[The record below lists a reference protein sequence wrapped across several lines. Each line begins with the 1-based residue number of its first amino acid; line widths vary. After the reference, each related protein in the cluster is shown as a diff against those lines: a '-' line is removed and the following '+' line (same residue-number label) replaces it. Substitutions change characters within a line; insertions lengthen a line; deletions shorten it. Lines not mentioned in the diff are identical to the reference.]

1 MAHFREWIEFVSR
14 GIEGMAVA
22 IMVCIILVGTTRWLF
37 NSAKEIEGAYER
49 YREMLGK
56 TLQVGLELLVAADII
71 HTVALDLTLL
81 NIGLLAGLVVVR
93 TAIGWTLTVELEGRW
108 PWQGGGKSA
117 STAKDVAP
125 PYRQQER

>member
-1 MAHFREWIEFVSR
+1 MAHFREWIEFVSQ

-22 IMVCIILVGTTRWLF
+22 IMVSIILVGTTRWLF
-37 NSAKEIEGAYER
+37 GSAKGIEGAYER

-56 TLQVGLELLVAADII
+56 TLQVGLELLVAADIV

-81 NIGLLAGLVVVR
+81 NIGLLAALVVVR

-108 PWQGGGKSA
+108 PWQG
-117 STAKDVAP
+117 AKKIRAHAGEE
-125 PYRQQER
+125 YCWMKF